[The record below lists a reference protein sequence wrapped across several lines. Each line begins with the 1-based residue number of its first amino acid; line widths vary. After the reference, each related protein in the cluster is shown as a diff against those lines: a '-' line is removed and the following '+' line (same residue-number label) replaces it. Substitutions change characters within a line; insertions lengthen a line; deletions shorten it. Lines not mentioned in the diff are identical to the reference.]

1 MERTKYSFW
10 KKVDYDFEE
19 TINKIQEELKKE
31 GFGVLADLDFQATLK
46 TKLNVDFRPYRVLAA
61 CNPPNAYKALQA
73 EDQIGL
79 FLPCNVI
86 VYVNSNNEVIAAAID
101 PVSNMSI
108 IDNEEIRK
116 VAEVIQGKL
125 KNVIEKL

>member
-19 TINKIQEELKKE
+19 TINKIQDELKKE

-86 VYVNSNNEVIAAAID
+86 VYVNGNNEVIAAAID

>member
-86 VYVNSNNEVIAAAID
+86 VYVNGNNEVIAAAID

>member
-10 KKVDYDFEE
+10 KKVDYGFEE

-86 VYVNSNNEVIAAAID
+86 VYVNGNNEVIAAAID

>member
-19 TINKIQEELKKE
+19 TINKIQDELKKE